1 MAKHAAKATNRDQP
15 TSGVTI
21 APQGSGISPDNPFGD
36 LIPQKPSAGLFDDLI
51 PASGQAE
58 LRFAPTSGVTIAPKN
73 ALRVRLQ
80 PRNRGRLVQAP
91 LGPMSPGRLRTSSPE
106 RSALRFRLAECRPAS
121 KGKVKITAHPCKA
134 GHAAPAEEI

>member
-21 APQGSGISPDNPFGD
+21 APQGSGISPDNPFAD

-73 ALRVRLQ
+73 ALHVRLQ
-80 PRNRGRLVQAP
+80 QRNRGRLVQAP
-91 LGPMSPGRLRTSSPE
+91 LIDSR
-106 RSALRFRLAECRPAS
+106 RPPA
-121 KGKVKITAHPCKA
+121 C
-134 GHAAPAEEI
+134 AARRGSMQRPS

>member
-1 MAKHAAKATNRDQP
+1 VLPPVPRPSAIREHTPGAAGSLSPLDALMAKHAAKATNRDQP

-80 PRNRGRLVQAP
+80 QRNRGRLVQAP
-91 LGPMSPGRLRTSSPE
+91 LGPMSPGRLRTIFS
-106 RSALRFRLAECRPAS
+106 RALSASVPTC
-121 KGKVKITAHPCKA
+121 
-134 GHAAPAEEI
+134 